1 MFFRCLVISAA
12 AAILCAASATSQSVA
27 FDSTTYPY
35 NLWNEQAGPNG
46 TVHADL
52 NGDGREDFVTVN
64 GDGFASNCAGS
75 FAVTLSTGDGK
86 YAAPVCY
93 TLPSGNA
100 ALFAAGDFYNN
111 GLLHLAVVNDQG
123 TLFIYQN
130 NGTGALTLANNS
142 FELEGIPAGL
152 VAADV
157 NHDGITD
164 LLYVLNPSGGGTTS
178 TLYALLGA
186 GGGTFTPPGVITAF
200 SMNNEP
206 AWALFIGDF
215 DNDSNTDIMVE
226 GASQVEDEILYG
238 NGEGGFTAGP
248 IVGGTAPKYTAY
260 ANFDIDSDGTMDL
273 IGAPFTGNPEG
284 ANTYYHTLD
293 IEWGHSNR
301 TLTSQT
307 VTLKNCTASGAPPVV
322 ADFNEDGNNDI
333 LVVEAADCTGDG
345 PYTLN
350 VMLGNGN
357 GTFQPEQVVYS
368 SSDWIAEWHV
378 MRASQSS
385 KPDVT
390 LWQAQLVDGNE
401 ISNQE
406 EEVLV
411 NTTSGGFPSCTPS
424 NFSATGIN
432 VCSPTSTTG
441 ATSPVTFSFGGSNQT
456 AGRDME
462 LWIDGT
468 KVDENLKETYSHYSF
483 LNATEALSEGEHT
496 VTAYEV
502 GWDYTNKSTTFEL
515 NVGSNTCSPPSSDG
529 LNICSPINGSTAAS
543 PVLAQASGKVSGTI
557 LRMEV
562 WVDGVKEYSTFGS
575 DTLKTSITLAPGMH
589 MFTYYA
595 VNTEG
600 ELWSQA
606 TYAAVP

>member
-1 MFFRCLVISAA
+1 MFSRCVVISAA
-12 AAILCAASATSQSVA
+12 AALLCAASATCQTVT
-27 FDSTTYPY
+27 FNTTTYPY

-46 TVHADL
+46 TLRADL
-52 NGDGREDFVTVN
+52 NGDGREDFVTTN
-64 GDGFASNCAGS
+64 NDGFNSNCTGS
-75 FAVTLSTGDGK
+75 FTVTLSTGDGK

-93 TLPSGNA
+93 TVPNGNA
-100 ALFAAGDFYNN
+100 ILFAAGDFFNN
-111 GLLHLAVVNDQG
+111 GLLDVAVVNDQG

-130 NGTGALTLANNS
+130 NGAGVLNNTNS
-142 FELEGIPAGL
+142 FELEGIPAGM

-164 LLYVLNPSGGGTTS
+164 LVYVLDAPNGGTSNSLFTLLGIGQGAFKDGPTTAFTMNKEPASALYV
-178 TLYALLGA
+178 
-186 GGGTFTPPGVITAF
+186 
-200 SMNNEP
+200 
-206 AWALFIGDF
+206 GDF
-215 DNDSNTDIMVE
+215 DGDSNVDILVE
-226 GASQVEDEILYG
+226 GASEVEDEILYG
-238 NGEGGFTAGP
+238 NGKGGFTMGP
-248 IVGGTAPKYTAY
+248 IVGGTAPKYTVYSA
-260 ANFDIDSDGTMDL
+260 FDIDSDGTMDL

-284 ANTYYHTLD
+284 ANTFYNTLD

-307 VTLKNCTASGAPPVV
+307 ITLKNCTASGAPPVV
-322 ADFNEDGNNDI
+322 ADFNGDGNNDI
-333 LVVEAADCTGDG
+333 LVVEAADCKGDG

-350 VMLGNGN
+350 VMLGNGS
-357 GTFQPEQVVYS
+357 GTFEPEQVVYS

-411 NTTSGGFPSCTPS
+411 NTTSGGFPSCTSP

-432 VCSPTSTTG
+432 VCSPTSTAG
-441 ATSPVTFSFGGSNQT
+441 AISPVTFSFGGANQT

-462 LWIDGT
+462 LWIDGA
-468 KVDENLKETYSHYSF
+468 KVDETLKETYSHYDF
-483 LNATEALSEGEHT
+483 LRATKSLSEGEHT
-496 VTAYEV
+496 VTAYAV
-502 GWDYTNKSTTFEL
+502 GWDYTLTSTTFDL
-515 NVGSNTCSPPSSDG
+515 NVGSSTCPPPSSDG
-529 LNICSPINGSTAAS
+529 LNICSPVYDSTVVS
-543 PVLAQASGKVSGTI
+543 PVLAFASGKVSGSI

-562 WVDGVKEYSTFGS
+562 WVDGVKKYSTFGS

-600 ELWSQA
+600 ELWSES
-606 TYAAVP
+606 TYAVVP